1 MTKSESFSS
10 DQKEPENTGCFFR
23 SGSQQALGL
32 AAGRQLQCFEE
43 VIERV
48 WPTRL
53 DIHRGLRAICIR
65 DGLGICGLEP
75 GLGPGLGP
83 WFGIWD
89 LGPWLGTYGSDLLGL
104 GVGLGVELGVSL
116 CVVPIPTDNLASLF

>member
-1 MTKSESFSS
+1 M
-10 DQKEPENTGCFFR
+10 PVLWRGAAP
-23 SGSQQALGL
+23 QQALGL

-43 VIERV
+43 LIERV

-65 DGLGICGLEP
+65 DGLGIRGLGPGFGP

-89 LGPWLGTYGSDLLGL
+89 LGPWLGTYGSDHLGF
-104 GVGLGVELGVSL
+104 GVAFGLGVSL
-116 CVVPIPTDNLASLF
+116 GVVPIPTDNLASLF

>member
-43 VIERV
+43 AIERV

-53 DIHRGLRAICIR
+53 DIHRGLRARCIR
-65 DGLGICGLEP
+65 DCLGICGL
-75 GLGPGLGP
+75 GPR
-83 WFGIWD
+83 FRIRD
-89 LGPWLGTYGSDLLGL
+89 LGPWLGTCESDLLGL
-104 GVGLGVELGVSL
+104 GVAPV
-116 CVVPIPTDNLASLF
+116 PTDNLACLF